1 MNPTDKVYPM
11 TKDQIVLV
19 TLRDDR
25 EMANHLKWTVAPR
38 WSKTE
43 PGKGY
48 CC

>member
-1 MNPTDKVYPM
+1 MNPTDRAYPI
-11 TKDQIVLV
+11 TASQVVNVK
-19 TLRDDR
+19 LRDERD
-25 EMANHLKWTVAPR
+25 MANHIKWTIAPR